1 MVINIPVQID
11 DAAFEGMIKED
22 YKSLVS
28 EKISN
33 IILENLAE
41 ECGHYYR
48 FGESKEVKAKDMVID
63 LTKNRIDDF
72 FEDHKDE
79 IFNAL
84 VDKLWDRAK
93 NRKILRDAADGAVG
107 NLLQEA

>member
-11 DAAFEGMIKED
+11 DATMEGKIKEE

-33 IILENLAE
+33 IILEDLAE
-41 ECGHYYR
+41 DCGHYYR
-48 FGESKEVKAKDMVID
+48 FGESKEVKAKDMIVD
-63 LTKNRIDDF
+63 LTKDKIDDF

-79 IFNAL
+79 ILKAI

-93 NRKILRDAADGAVG
+93 NRRAVKDAANSAVG